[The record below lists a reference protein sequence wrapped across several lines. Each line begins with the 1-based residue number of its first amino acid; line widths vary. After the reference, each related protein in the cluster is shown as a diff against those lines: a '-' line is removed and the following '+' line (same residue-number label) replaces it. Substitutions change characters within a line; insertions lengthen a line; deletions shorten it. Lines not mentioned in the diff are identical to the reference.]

1 MRENRNNLPGKEEK
15 SEKPAKKSGKA
26 TPAKGKKSKPKKFK
40 IPSLFKKKY
49 KVKKFEKKILK
60 KLYIPGD
67 RNFVAENFNYPE
79 LTASEKKDRKTLV
92 VFTGKALKTK
102 ADEGRLKQ
110 LSKEIKKQ
118 HGTVKFLPLGLF
130 LLVCAGIFG
139 FFLIFGNMI
148 VEKVLVSS
156 LEGIFGAKAE
166 VSNVRLSLPSSL
178 LRLDRITVANK
189 DAPMY
194 NLFEVEGVRLEF
206 NLLEL
211 SRKKVDIE
219 DFTISG
225 IQWGTKRTVSG
236 ALPEKE
242 QKNIEKKASKPP
254 AFVVELT
261 EKIKE
266 EAVASLNTLNES
278 FNPKLKLEKTLAE
291 LESPRQIERLKLTGT
306 EIISRWSKTV
316 LDTEEEI
323 LTFVEE
329 ARVLGNTDFTKLD
342 FEDPEVSVSELKK
355 LLENVAEIKK
365 QGETLQKRAVDIK
378 NDFESDVSTVQSEI
392 VNTQTVFNADK
403 VRILDA
409 CSIVNNYNLDS
420 ISSILSETASVM
432 VGNLLGKWE
441 PLVSKV
447 SSFVIQNLKNKDSK
461 PVKETKK
468 NVIARSKGRTFSFG
482 MNNKPSFLLENAFF
496 SVGSDPEKDSG
507 SNLYTML
514 SVKDISSDASLW
526 GKPASA
532 LCSVYVNGMEFSGEG
547 TADFSDSS
555 AVPVLLNADCGK
567 IPVDFSV
574 PGLEFISGLKG
585 NLNGNFTVSFD
596 NTGKW
601 TVDFRGTVNQ
611 AVLSSGDLGE
621 SFFIDLYKQVLSRIN
636 TVDLNIIINGY
647 QTDVSSLAVE
657 SDTDEQLF
665 EGVKSVL
672 NTELEKI
679 MDSMREYA
687 EEYIQV
693 LQDELEEPLAQIT
706 EYTRRIQDLIARI
719 SDTDKILD
727 ELTVRIQEK
736 IEEAGKKAAS
746 GVIEKLEIPEEL
758 KKLEGLKNIKIPGF

>member
-1 MRENRNNLPGKEEK
+1 MSELKNNNSGGKEI
-15 SEKPAKKSGKA
+15 SEKKEKKDSG
-26 TPAKGKKSKPKKFK
+26 TPSKKEKKTKSKKFK

-49 KVKKFEKKILK
+49 RVKKFEKKILK
-60 KLYIPGD
+60 KLYVPGD
-67 RNFVAENFNYPE
+67 RNFVAENFNYTE
-79 LTASEKKDRKTLV
+79 LSEPEKKDKKTRV
-92 VFTGKALKTK
+92 FFTGKALKTK
-102 ADEGRLKQ
+102 SDENRLKQ

-118 HGTVKFLPLGLF
+118 HGTVKLLPLGLF
-130 LLVCAGIFG
+130 LLVCIGIFG
-139 FFLIFGNMI
+139 FFLIFGNLI

-178 LRLDRITVANK
+178 LKLDRITVANK

-194 NLFEVEGVRLEF
+194 NLFEVEGVKLEF

-242 QKNIEKKASKPP
+242 QKKIEKKASTPP

-261 EKIKE
+261 DKIKE
-266 EAVASLNTLNES
+266 EALASLNTLNES

-291 LESPRQIERLKLTGT
+291 LESPGQIEKLELTGT
-306 EIISRWSKTV
+306 EIAGRWSKTV
-316 LDTEEEI
+316 SETEEEI
-323 LTFVEE
+323 LTFAGE
-329 ARVLGNTDFTKLD
+329 ALELGNTDFSKLN
-342 FEDPEVSVSELKK
+342 FEDPEVSISELRK
-355 LLENVAEIKK
+355 LLEKVAAVKK
-365 QGETLQKRAVDIK
+365 QGEILQQRALKIK
-378 NDFESDVSTVQSEI
+378 SDFESDISTVQAEI
-392 VNTQTVFNADK
+392 TNTQTVFNADK
-403 VRILDA
+403 ERILDA

-532 LCSVYVNGMEFSGEG
+532 LCFVYVNGMEFSGEG

-555 AVPVLLNADCGK
+555 AVPVLIKADCGK

-574 PGLEFISGLKG
+574 PGMEFISGLKG
-585 NLNGNFTVSFD
+585 NLNGNFNVSFD

-601 TVDFRGTVNQ
+601 TLDFRGTVSQ

-621 SFFIDLYKQVLSRIN
+621 SFFIDLYKQVLAEIT
-636 TVDLNIIINGY
+636 TVDLNVVVNGY
-647 QTDVSSLAVE
+647 QTEISSLSVK
-657 SDTDEQLF
+657 SDTDKQLVS
-665 EGVKSVL
+665 GVKSVL
-672 NTELEKI
+672 NSELEKI
-679 MDSMREYA
+679 SASMREYG
-687 EEYIQV
+687 EEYIRSLEV
-693 LQDELEEPLAQIT
+693 KLEEPLSKIN
-706 EYTRRIQDLIARI
+706 EYTGKIQELSSKLSDSEKLLEDLSEKIQD
-719 SDTDKILD
+719 
-727 ELTVRIQEK
+727 K
-736 IEEAGKKAAS
+736 IEEETKKAAS
-746 GVIEKLEIPEEL
+746 GILDNIQVPEEV
-758 KKLEGLKNIKIPGF
+758 KKLEGLKNLKIPGL